1 MPDEETVTN
10 EPTHL
15 PTWTLEELA
24 EDTLSHAEKALALE
38 HVRRCSRCA
47 AEVDAHRALF
57 SALASLPSFDP
68 SPGFADTVMARVTLP
83 VTAPQAVMRRRWLP
97 RTRRG
102 WMTAG
107 IGALAPLLPLM
118 AMLSWVSGQGV
129 NPGTAA
135 GRAWSWFAGAVW
147 GLMVRLA
154 GAFVGSGIWEWLV
167 TTGNDLVGGTRGLGV
182 AAMVFAVAV
191 PASAWAISR
200 LLKAPV
206 GVTTHAH

>member
-1 MPDEETVTN
+1 MTN
-10 EPTHL
+10 ETTHL

-24 EDTLSHAEKALALE
+24 EGTLSHSEKALAME
-38 HVRRCSRCA
+38 HVRQCSRCA

-57 SALASLPSFDP
+57 SALASLPSFEP
-68 SPGFADTVMARVTLP
+68 SPSFADTVMARVTLP
-83 VTAPQAVMRRRWLP
+83 VTAPEAVLRRRWLP
-97 RTRRG
+97 KTRRG

-107 IGALAPLLPLM
+107 IGALAPLLPLA
-118 AMLSWVSGQGV
+118 AMVSWLSGQGV
-129 NPGTAA
+129 NAGSAA
-135 GRAWSWFAGAVW
+135 GRAWGWFAAAVW
-147 GLMVRLA
+147 SLVVRAA

-191 PASAWAISR
+191 PASAWAMTR
-200 LLKAPV
+200 LLKTPM